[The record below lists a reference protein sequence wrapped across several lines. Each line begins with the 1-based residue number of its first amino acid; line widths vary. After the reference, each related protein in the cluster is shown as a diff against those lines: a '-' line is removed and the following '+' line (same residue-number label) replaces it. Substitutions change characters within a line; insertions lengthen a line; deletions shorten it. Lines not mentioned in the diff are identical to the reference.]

1 MGITKEEI
9 VRVAKPLL
17 LSEGVKVTKMSQIA
31 DEVGVTEE
39 TLRSV
44 YPYKED
50 LIKDAMDLFFEEFE
64 QLTYSINSQNINAIE
79 KWLSII
85 TGITEVMQLANKES
99 CVIQLKTYYPDIF
112 VSAQVKQWEI
122 LKRTF
127 QANIFQGMK
136 EGLFRIDFD
145 SDLFMRF
152 YFLGLLDI
160 EQSEL
165 LKETPYS
172 YYQLKIRYLDHLIR
186 SIATERGVEVLEQV
200 LNL

>member
-31 DEVGVTEE
+31 DELGVTEE

>member
-31 DEVGVTEE
+31 DELGVTEE

-44 YPYKED
+44 YPQKED

>member
-31 DEVGVTEE
+31 DELGVTEE

-44 YPYKED
+44 YPQKGD